1 MPPLGTLL
9 GGPGRLGVEYVLR
22 RRVCSSRG
30 SSLREIHML
39 VGAQGAMD
47 PPVCGKDEADQVQD
61 RCEENVG
68 RDLRRSRD
76 GKYLRKV
83 FLWDFGVY
91 ES

>member
-1 MPPLGTLL
+1 
-9 GGPGRLGVEYVLR
+9 
-22 RRVCSSRG
+22 
-30 SSLREIHML
+30 ML

-47 PPVCGKDEADQVQD
+47 PPVCGKDEADRVQD

-68 RDLRRSRD
+68 RDLRKSRD